1 MLSYKHVQPRE
12 GLKMN
17 EAIIQFKKEVEAMS
31 LNSVKE
37 LFREAT
43 KEGAFFDFIGFSF
56 GCYTSTA
63 FNANNDPIEFTFTWY
78 VLKDARREVLATA
91 VFNPI
96 KEDLSDCINRTL
108 HEVYTHYHIDIW
120 KSIKSKF
127 EYNFTCM

>member
-1 MLSYKHVQPRE
+1 MLSYKHVQPME
-12 GLKMN
+12 GLKMT

-43 KEGAFFDFIGFSF
+43 KEGVFFDFIGFSF

-63 FNANNDPIEFTFTWY
+63 FNANNDPIEI
-78 VLKDARREVLATA
+78 LATA

-96 KEDLSDCINRTL
+96 KEGLNDCINRTL
-108 HEVYTHYHIDIW
+108 QEVYTAYKIDIW

-127 EYNFTCM
+127 ECDFTCM